1 MCIQQ
6 MRCVDQVFSEAVKH
20 TRFWRCYN
28 EKQYK
33 AYKNGLKA
41 INNVSIYL
49 SELMYMYIRFPK
61 LDRLNYNL
69 TKL

>member
-41 INNVSIYL
+41 INKVSIYL
-49 SELMYMYIRFPK
+49 SIWTNVYVYKISK
-61 LDRLNYNL
+61 AW
-69 TKL
+69 